1 MGGSARYLT
10 DLCLSLGL
18 KNTFRLHFQEE
29 DVVAIEECTDSE
41 TQFIE
46 ADEQLS
52 GAHEWTARDTKREQF
67 NVSCMKSNMG
77 SWLRK
82 EFLEHRRSIANQSFT
97 ANDARSY

>member
-1 MGGSARYLT
+1 MSGSPRYLT

-29 DVVAIEECTDSE
+29 DVVAIEECTDSD

-46 ADEQLS
+46 AGEQVR
-52 GAHEWTARDTKREQF
+52 GAHEWAARHTKRKQF
-67 NVSCMKSNMG
+67 NASCMRSKMR

-82 EFLEHRRSIANQSFT
+82 EFL
-97 ANDARSY
+97 